1 MPTNTKFKV
10 LAADKL
16 AKQGLEFIQSQA
28 DAELVNK
35 PGLSEDELAAIVG
48 EHDAM
53 IVRSG
58 VTVTAKVLENPGR
71 LKVIAR
77 AGVGVDN
84 IDLAAA
90 TAKGILVVNTAEA
103 NTITTA
109 EHAFALMLAM
119 ARNIGPA
126 YKTMNAGGWDRS
138 KFQGRQMAGKTL
150 GIVGFGRIGQAI
162 AERALAFE
170 MDVVAYDP
178 FINAETMLDGRV
190 KMFKDFTDM
199 LPECDLATFHVPLND
214 QTRGMLG
221 KETWKLAKPGLMV
234 INAARGG
241 VIDEEDLIDALES
254 GQCGGAA
261 LDVYT
266 SEPPAEDSP
275 LRTHP
280 KVLVTPHLGA
290 STVEA
295 QQAVSVDAASSC
307 LMYLRGDGVKGAV
320 NAAGLRL
327 DLSPVQTLFA
337 DLARRMTRLLGPMI
351 TEGIGDVSV
360 EFSGQEL
367 GSAAD
372 ALLRIALADLLNQH
386 LSVPVN
392 LVNVMHVAEQRNIT
406 AKSVKH
412 EEGKFGPQLTLNVTG
427 ANGETRRIVGRV
439 YEDRKPRVV
448 EINGYHMD
456 MIPAGDMVL
465 VQNQDKPGIIGLV
478 GNEFGQE
485 TVNIADMSIS
495 RRETAD
501 GATALMV
508 LKTDAP
514 APEAL
519 VNRLRARPGILKV
532 APIKLP
538 PEA

>member
-1 MPTNTKFKV
+1 
-10 LAADKL
+10 
-16 AKQGLEFIQSQA
+16 
-28 DAELVNK
+28 
-35 PGLSEDELAAIVG
+35 
-48 EHDAM
+48 
-53 IVRSG
+53 
-58 VTVTAKVLENPGR
+58 
-71 LKVIAR
+71 
-77 AGVGVDN
+77 
-84 IDLAAA
+84 
-90 TAKGILVVNTAEA
+90 
-103 NTITTA
+103 
-109 EHAFALMLAM
+109 
-119 ARNIGPA
+119 
-126 YKTMNAGGWDRS
+126 
-138 KFQGRQMAGKTL
+138 
-150 GIVGFGRIGQAI
+150 
-162 AERALAFE
+162 
-170 MDVVAYDP
+170 
-178 FINAETMLDGRV
+178 
-190 KMFKDFTDM
+190 
-199 LPECDLATFHVPLND
+199 
-214 QTRGMLG
+214 
-221 KETWKLAKPGLMV
+221 
-234 INAARGG
+234 
-241 VIDEEDLIDALES
+241 
-254 GQCGGAA
+254 
-261 LDVYT
+261 
-266 SEPPAEDSP
+266 SP